1 LGSTAIDILG
11 LSTFAGNDKG
21 FKSVRGLKATFPSRK
36 DSALLET
43 IGPNPK
49 LSFPMRKDSTLLE
62 TGSFS

>member
-21 FKSVRGLKATFPSRK
+21 FKSVRGLKPAFPSRK
-36 DSALLET
+36 DSTLLET

-49 LSFPMRKDSTLLE
+49 LSFPMRKNSTLLE